1 MSTLTLQQQL
11 GLAIR
16 ARRERLKISQEGFA
30 DQIGMHRAY
39 YGAIERGH
47 KNLTL
52 RVIERVAEG
61 LGVAPAALF
70 TDAARLG

>member
-1 MSTLTLQQQL
+1 MSTSNLQQQL

-30 DQIGMHRAY
+30 DKIGMHRAY

-52 RVIERVAEG
+52 KVIERVSDG
-61 LGVAPAALF
+61 LGVSPASLF
-70 TDAARLG
+70 ADAARLG

>member
-1 MSTLTLQQQL
+1 MTTLTLQQQL

-16 ARRERLKISQEGFA
+16 GRRERLKISQEGFA
-30 DQIGMHRAY
+30 DKIGMHRAY
-39 YGAIERGH
+39 YGAIERGN

-52 RVIERVAEG
+52 KVIERIASG

-70 TDAARLG
+70 ADAARL

>member
-1 MSTLTLQQQL
+1 MTTNSLQKQL

-30 DQIGMHRAY
+30 DKIGMHRAY
-39 YGAIERGH
+39 YGAIERGY

-52 RVIERVAEG
+52 KVIERVAEG
-61 LGVAPAALF
+61 LGVTPAALF
-70 TDAARLG
+70 NDAARHA

>member
-1 MSTLTLQQQL
+1 MSTLSLQQQL

-16 ARRERLKISQEGFA
+16 ARRERMKISQERFA
-30 DQIGMHRAY
+30 DKIGMHRAY

-52 RVIERVAEG
+52 RVIERVADG
-61 LGVAPAALF
+61 LGVNPAALF
-70 TDAARLG
+70 SDAARQG